1 METHEAESVAS
12 PSAASGPSTALTP
25 AETLVSDLASPGS
38 NPVVALLPPEVQNDF
53 AAAKPTEQPSD
64 PKPTPDEI
72 AEESGIAHNT
82 AADKYLQ
89 LMDRLRTHWTDRPD
103 VLIQYRDIHYT
114 VRVPIVD
121 VTTRSFIQAGANGLV
136 RLVKKLDLTG
146 YLRRHDRQI
155 ELHALASCSGRIAP
169 GSMTLILA
177 PPGHGKSTLLR
188 ALAGRLVNDPHFG
201 GEVLYNGQTAQQVT
215 KKGVRM
221 RKLLSYVGQ
230 SDIHFPVL
238 TVRET
243 LTFAAQ
249 NANASVA
256 EFNDPQLDAMEA
268 ERPDRLIHMV
278 GLEEAANTVIGNDLL
293 RGVSGGQKKRV
304 TIGELLIT
312 NARVHLLDEV
322 STGLDS
328 AITFHIFNA
337 LRSICGHQRTS
348 VVTALLQPTPETFGL
363 FDEVILLR
371 EGEVV
376 FHGKRERMRP
386 YFRDVL
392 NFPIPDDE
400 DEAGFVVDYLTNP
413 TILQA
418 GQRKKQL
425 RRAQRSSAEGYVS
438 QSRTD
443 YADDSKQSYSVSVV
457 NGTKQPLEPPAL
469 ETAVMVD
476 RWRRS
481 SDFVDLIAESS
492 VALEVNQSD
501 PKNALEPASWIPFTK
516 KQFAADY
523 PHSAFQHMRL
533 CLHRQRLLTVRN
545 KQVFMPRFFQAVLV
559 GVIFGT
565 LFYQLDPSDYNS
577 RFGVTLYVCM
587 YTAFSNLSE
596 LPVAS
601 EARAVVTKQL
611 DASFFPS
618 LPYVFSVI
626 FMGIPI
632 IVIEII
638 IFSLWM
644 YWMTG
649 FAAEAGRFFFFVF
662 TLLSS
667 SLALST
673 FFRSISYVTPNP
685 DVARQLDLPFI
696 IIFVIFGGFL
706 IPYSEV
712 PHWLVW
718 VFWISPLSWSFRSIA
733 LNEYKSSQF
742 DALVN
747 NGGSMEREGD
757 FDMQQFDVNTN
768 EQYKWAGIGYLLG
781 FFLIFA
787 VISSFAIQYIRA
799 GVTLGTKRVVTADS
813 QHVRDSVA
821 LSTPPASVPTEVKVV
836 AAPPETP
843 TDQQT
848 YGAEKQL
855 ETNGVEMQTAQGTQ
869 VSAGLAKQPSQYSK
883 SFQMAGLPFTP
894 VSLAWRDINYFV
906 TIVSGKGKAKT
917 KVEKQL
923 LKGINGFSQPG
934 TLTALMG
941 SSGAGKTTLMDVIA
955 GRKTVGRITG
965 DILVNGRPKQT
976 KSFNRLTGYVEQQDL
991 HMGHHT
997 VREALDFSAHIRLPA
1012 SIAKAQR
1019 DAWVVEVMALVG
1031 LTNIADRL
1039 IGDAATPGLAPGQ
1052 MKLVTI
1058 AVELVANPS
1067 VLFLDEPTSG
1077 LDAPSA
1083 FRIMTAVKRI
1093 ANTGRSVLC
1102 TIHQP
1107 SSELF
1112 FMFDRL
1118 LLLRSGGE
1126 EVFFSDIG
1134 PQGKLLVNYFE
1145 HRSEHVVKHPPRLP
1159 TGQNPANWMLDVIG
1173 AGVHSDEGGAIAAL
1187 DYEAADWHQLW
1198 KTSELQKQVYAEL
1211 DEVSK
1216 PENAGVDA
1224 AQIAI
1229 EQPYPGWFTRYA
1241 LVQERYFVM
1250 HWRNAPVNLSRCILM
1265 LAVGILFGLI
1275 YRDVDK
1281 TTYAGVQ
1288 AFLAVIFLGLGFP
1301 AAIASASALPSLF
1314 RQRAVY
1320 YRESTINMYDYWT
1333 YSTAIAVVEAPYIFF
1348 TLIFFLVPFYF
1359 LVGFAHSGTLF
1370 FKYYLVL
1377 FLQSLVFSFMSHIWL
1392 ALMPSQIS
1400 SNIINGL
1407 FLSLFFVFG
1416 GVFIK
1421 PASIR
1426 TGWKWYD
1433 TTRPHT
1439 LTHHTA
1445 SDTCS
1450 SLTAR
1455 LCTLLL
1461 HALIGSTT
1469 STRWPSRS

>member
-1 METHEAESVAS
+1 MEAQPSVH
-12 PSAASGPSTALTP
+12 SATAGVPTELAPVELVVSNLT
-25 AETLVSDLASPGS
+25 SPGS
-38 NPVVALLPPEVQNDF
+38 NPAVALLPAELQNELL
-53 AAAKPTEQPSD
+53 ATSPVSQPAE
-64 PKPTPDEI
+64 PKPTPDEV
-72 AEESGIAHNT
+72 AEESGQLAHNT

-103 VLIQYRDIHYT
+103 VLIQFNDIHYT

-121 VTTRSFIQAGANGLV
+121 VTTRSFLRAGLNGIIN
-136 RLVKKLDLTG
+136 LVKKLDLTG
-146 YLRRHDRQI
+146 YLRRHDRQV
-155 ELHALASCSGRIAP
+155 ELHALAACSGRIEP
-169 GSMTLILA
+169 GTMTLILA

-188 ALAGRLVNDPHFG
+188 ALAGRLLNDVHFG
-201 GEVLYNGQTAQQVT
+201 GEVLYNGQTAQQLT
-215 KKGVRM
+215 HKGVRM

-230 SDIHFPVL
+230 TDIHFPVL

-256 EFNDPQLDAMEA
+256 EFNDAQLDAMEA

-337 LRSICGHQRTS
+337 LRSICLHQRTS
-348 VVTALLQPTPETFGL
+348 VVTALLQPTPETYGL

-371 EGEVV
+371 DGEVV
-376 FHGKRERMRP
+376 FHGKREHVRP

-413 TILQA
+413 TNLQA
-418 GQRKKQL
+418 GQRKKQK
-425 RRAQRSSAEGYVS
+425 RRAMMAAEAGVESIS
-438 QSRTD
+438 QPHSD
-443 YADDSKQSYSVSVV
+443 YADDEKQSRAAYT
-457 NGTKQPLEPPAL
+457 GTTGPKLLGSPAL
-469 ETAVMVD
+469 ETAVIVD

-481 SDFVDLIAESS
+481 ADYADLSTSS
-492 VALEVNQSD
+492 AVALKVNQAD
-501 PKNALEPASWIPFTK
+501 AKNALEPSHWIPFTK
-516 KQFAADY
+516 KQFAQDN
-523 PHSAFQHMRL
+523 PHSASQHL
-533 CLHRQRLLTVRN
+533 KLSLARQRLLTVRN

-559 GVIFGT
+559 GIIFGT

-577 RFGVTLYVCM
+577 RFGVTLYVVM
-587 YTAFSNLSE
+587 FTAFSNLSE

-626 FMGIPI
+626 ILGVPI

-649 FAAEAGRFFFFVF
+649 FAADAGRFFFFVL
-662 TLLSS
+662 TLLCS
-667 SLALST
+667 SLSLST
-673 FFRSISYVTPNP
+673 FFRSISYVTANP

-706 IPYSEV
+706 IPYNEV
-712 PHWLVW
+712 PHWLIW
-718 VFWISPLSWSFRSIA
+718 VFWLSPLSWGFRSIA

-742 DALVN
+742 DAQILH
-747 NGGSMEREGD
+747 NGQYEREGD
-757 FDMQQFDVNTN
+757 FDLQQFDVNTN
-768 EQYKWAGIGYLLG
+768 DQYKWAGIGYLLG
-781 FFLIFA
+781 FFLLFA
-787 VISSFAIQYIRA
+787 VISSYAIRYIRA
-799 GVTLGTKRVVTADS
+799 GVSLGTKRIATVDPS
-813 QHVRDSVA
+813 HVRDSIA
-821 LSTPPASVPTEVKVV
+821 YSITPSKVPAEVEVV
-836 AAPPETP
+836 TTMPETP
-843 TDQQT
+843 
-848 YGAEKQL
+848 QL
-855 ETNGVEMQTAQGTQ
+855 KAASNGGEAAVEMQGTH
-869 VSAGLAKQPSQYSK
+869 VSAGLGKQPASQFSK

-894 VSLAWRDINYFV
+894 VSLAWRDINYYV
-906 TIVSGKGKAKT
+906 TIVSGKGKQKT

-965 DILVNGRPKQT
+965 DILVNGRPKET

-997 VREALDFSAHIRLPA
+997 VREALAFSAHIRLPA
-1012 SIAKAQR
+1012 SIGQQQR
-1019 DAWVVEVMALVG
+1019 DSWIDEVMALVG

-1052 MKLVTI
+1052 LKLVTI

-1093 ANTGRSVLC
+1093 SHTGRSVLC

-1134 PQGKLLVNYFE
+1134 PQGKALVDYFE
-1145 HRSEHVVKHPPRLP
+1145 HRSAHVVKHPPRLP
-1159 TGQNPANWMLDVIG
+1159 IGQNPANWMLDVIG

-1211 DEVSK
+1211 ADVSK

-1229 EQPYPGWFTRYA
+1229 EQPYPSWWKRYY
-1241 LVQERYFVM
+1241 LVQQRYFVM

-1281 TTYAGVQ
+1281 SSYAGVQ

-1320 YRESTINMYDYWT
+1320 YRESTINMYDYWI
-1333 YSTAIAVVEAPYIFF
+1333 YSTAITVVEIPYIFF
-1348 TLIFFLVPFYF
+1348 TLIFFLIPFYF
-1359 LVGFAHSGTLF
+1359 LVGFVHSGTLF

-1421 PASIR
+1421 PANIR
-1426 TGWKWYD
+1426 TGWKWSA
-1433 TTRPHT
+1433 TRSRTHSHSLSLSRTPTRP
-1439 LTHHTA
+1439 
-1445 SDTCS
+1445 SPPRVV
-1450 SLTAR
+1450 AR
-1455 LCTLLL
+1455 L
-1461 HALIGSTT
+1461 
-1469 STRWPSRS
+1469 P